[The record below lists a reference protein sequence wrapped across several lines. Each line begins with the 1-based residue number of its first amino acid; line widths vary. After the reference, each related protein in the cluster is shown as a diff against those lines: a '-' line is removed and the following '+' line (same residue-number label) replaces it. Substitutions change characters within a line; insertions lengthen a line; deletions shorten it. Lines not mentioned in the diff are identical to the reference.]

1 MGKKSKFSFETKL
14 QAVSDYQQGK
24 GSYESIAKAIGI
36 SRNTLTKW
44 VMIYE
49 SQGENGLKERHHNRI
64 WSNEVKLSAV
74 CEYLDG
80 KGSLINICKK
90 YKISTDTIL
99 RRWIMVYNDSHK
111 ELKSTGCGRNKPM
124 TKGRKVTFDEKV
136 DIVKY
141 CIAHN
146 KNYYDTMD
154 KFKVSYQ
161 QIYSWIRKYDEKG
174 VDGLIDRRGKSK
186 PESELTDADRL
197 KAKNK
202 LLEAEN
208 DRLRLE
214 NAILKKLQEIERR
227 RLSAE

>member
-1 MGKKSKFSFETKL
+1 
-14 QAVSDYQQGK
+14 
-24 GSYESIAKAIGI
+24 
-36 SRNTLTKW
+36 
-44 VMIYE
+44 
-49 SQGENGLKERHHNRI
+49 
-64 WSNEVKLSAV
+64 
-74 CEYLDG
+74 
-80 KGSLINICKK
+80 
-90 YKISTDTIL
+90 
-99 RRWIMVYNDSHK
+99 
-111 ELKSTGCGRNKPM
+111 M

-146 KNYYDTMD
+146 RNYYDTMD

-174 VDGLIDRRGKSK
+174 IEGLIDRRGKVK
-186 PESELTDADRL
+186 PESELTDADKL

-227 RLSAE
+227 RR

>member
-1 MGKKSKFSFETKL
+1 MQVVTAYKNKEGGCRKLARRFNVSMSTITLWCRNYDIFGESAFEPGRKQKTWKAETKL
-14 QAVSDYQQGK
+14 AAVREYAFGNA
-24 GSYESIAKAIGI
+24 SI
-36 SRNTLTKW
+36 
-44 VMIYE
+44 
-49 SQGENGLKERHHNRI
+49 Q
-64 WSNEVKLSAV
+64 
-74 CEYLDG
+74 D
-80 KGSLINICKK
+80 ICKK
-90 YKISTDTIL
+90 YKISSQTIFRKWL
-99 RRWIMVYNDSHK
+99 MVYNDSHK

-141 CIAHN
+141 CISHN
-146 KNYYDTMD
+146 RNYYDTMD

-174 VDGLIDRRGKSK
+174 VYGLIDRRGKAK
-186 PESELTDADRL
+186 PESELTDEDRL
-197 KAKNK
+197 KARNN

-227 RLSAE
+227 RR

>member
-1 MGKKSKFSFETKL
+1 MGRKYSFEIKI
-14 QAVSDYQQGK
+14 QAVLDYQQGK
-24 GSYESIAKAIGI
+24 GSYESIAKSIGI
-36 SRNTLTKW
+36 GRSTLNKW

-49 SQGENGLKERHHNRI
+49 SQGENGLKENHHHRV
-64 WSNEVKLSAV
+64 WSDEIKHAAV
-74 CEYLDG
+74 CEYLNG
-80 KGSLINICKK
+80 NGSLKDICKK

-111 ELKSTGCGRNKPM
+111 ELKSTRYGRNKPM

-136 DIVKY
+136 NIVKY

-146 KNYYDTMD
+146 RNYYDTMD

-161 QIYSWIRKYDEKG
+161 QIYSWTRKYDEKG
-174 VDGLIDRRGKSK
+174 IDGLIDRRGKAK
-186 PESELTDADRL
+186 PEIELTDEDRL

-227 RLSAE
+227 RR